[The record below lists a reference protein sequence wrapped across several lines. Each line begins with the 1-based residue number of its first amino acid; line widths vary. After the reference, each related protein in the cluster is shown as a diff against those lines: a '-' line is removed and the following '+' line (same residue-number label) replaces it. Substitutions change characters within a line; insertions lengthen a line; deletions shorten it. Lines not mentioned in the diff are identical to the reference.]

1 MAADAGSGG
10 NGGNDGVVFVTDRA
24 KEAHCA
30 SPQEGVGQGVS
41 GFRFRP
47 RGGEGMEEEE
57 HQKIHEQGPKGA
69 GPALQC
75 GGRRERLPL
84 SQRSVAFLAGTPI

>member
-47 RGGEGMEEEE
+47 RGGEGMEEEKPGQE
-57 HQKIHEQGPKGA
+57 GMSHERDYARLADIQKPSRQILKSM
-69 GPALQC
+69 
-75 GGRRERLPL
+75 LPWSL
-84 SQRSVAFLAGTPI
+84 LV